1 MTLRR
6 AHFLSTLLLVPALL
20 AGCDGRDDGAV
31 DVALIGTPDTV
42 FADGVRLSASG
53 QHVRAATDTGLV
65 TFNEFGEVVPALA
78 ERWLPTDDGLSFI
91 FRLREGTWP
100 DGSEITG
107 ASAQAALV
115 AAIEDLE
122 GTTLGLDL
130 AVIEDVRAMAGRVI
144 EIRLSSPEPYLLNLL
159 AQPELALRNGG
170 GGTGPL
176 VLEREGEIAVLSF
189 KPPLA
194 RGLPDEEDWQDN
206 VRTINLQPL
215 DAQSAVSQ
223 FEDGEIE
230 VVIGGDL
237 GDLPLVETG
246 PLSSGTLR
254 IDATFGLFGL
264 LVMRDDGLLSNEGV
278 REGIAMAI
286 DRNEIVSE
294 FNIGGWQPTT
304 RPVSPGLPGDTGLV
318 AERWSGM
325 VIADRRQE
333 ARARVREWRESFDEG
348 DLSQPAR
355 LSVLL
360 GEGPGWDMLFA
371 SLSRQLAEI
380 DISLTRA
387 ESRADADLLLLDRI
401 ARFPAPRWFLNQFN
415 CSLGRGLCSESV
427 DALVAEAAAQTDAGQ
442 RATMMAQAEA
452 EFTLENIYIPIASPL
467 RWSLVR
473 GSVDGFE
480 SNGMAFHPLPQLA
493 EIPR

>member
-1 MTLRR
+1 
-6 AHFLSTLLLVPALL
+6 
-20 AGCDGRDDGAV
+20 
-31 DVALIGTPDTV
+31 
-42 FADGVRLSASG
+42 
-53 QHVRAATDTGLV
+53 
-65 TFNEFGEVVPALA
+65 
-78 ERWLPTDDGLSFI
+78 
-91 FRLREGTWP
+91 
-100 DGSEITG
+100 
-107 ASAQAALV
+107 
-115 AAIEDLE
+115 
-122 GTTLGLDL
+122 
-130 AVIEDVRAMAGRVI
+130 
-144 EIRLSSPEPYLLNLL
+144 
-159 AQPELALRNGG
+159 
-170 GGTGPL
+170 
-176 VLEREGEIAVLSF
+176 
-189 KPPLA
+189 
-194 RGLPDEEDWQDN
+194 
-206 VRTINLQPL
+206 
-215 DAQSAVSQ
+215 
-223 FEDGEIE
+223 
-230 VVIGGDL
+230 
-237 GDLPLVETG
+237 
-246 PLSSGTLR
+246 
-254 IDATFGLFGL
+254 
-264 LVMRDDGLLSNEGV
+264 
-278 REGIAMAI
+278 
-286 DRNEIVSE
+286 
-294 FNIGGWQPTT
+294 
-304 RPVSPGLPGDTGLV
+304 
-318 AERWSGM
+318 M